1 MTEILLSSA
10 VLVLALAL
18 LRRVLRGRI
27 DPRLQYGLWLLV
39 ALRLLI
45 PGTLFPAPVSIAGAA
60 ASWSESISA
69 ALAPSQDSGADA
81 AVPGSQTVSGGAVS
95 SPQTGSDTGSAGP
108 ASQAGRDTAAA
119 LGSGTDTT
127 APSAG
132 GSVPQSDAGAAASF
146 PEAEGGSAV
155 ERVLSLLDPL
165 YDRYTKTAEYPI
177 GTSREQWNQD
187 ILDQGY
193 FVNGWQVDLAG
204 GRQIVIYSEYPN
216 IFAMPFWRWPWYAG
230 MALMGCLL
238 AGTNLHFALTLRKKR
253 RRLSPEAL
261 PAGFRTPVYLVE
273 GLASPCLCGLLRPAI
288 YINEQSLVPGRLEHI
303 LAHEQTHLRHGD
315 HLWALLRM
323 ACLCVYWFDPFVWWA
338 AVLSR
343 RDGELACDHSAIR
356 RLGEDRR
363 LDYGQTLVDMIAPG
377 RPFSCLLHTAT
388 TMADKKRTMKERL
401 LLIVRRPHMALLTLV
416 LILAGTAAA
425 VVLTFGGSQAA
436 AADGTSG
443 TASQDTQPAPG
454 ITQAEALV
462 LYQEARTV
470 WDWFDLGT
478 LPTTEESLEAD
489 EATYFRV
496 EGFDSL
502 AELRDY
508 LLTLFSPALTDQ
520 LLTGYQP
527 FQETAEGLF
536 VQPAQRGSGI
546 YAGEET
552 LQVFLTDPAEAEQY
566 GYDGRIYETREV
578 LDEDLATVLYH
589 KRHDWFFLWDGSHYV
604 FTSFGPSDDGDPQ
617 LYYNAR
623 DILAAIQE
631 DGDTSDWLPLLLNM
645 DWAALEAAGGDGFD
659 LPAAVQSALYAYA
672 EAQGQALT
680 GNDYRYILS
689 ACQGL
694 DGAYAE
700 GYQSILWLLYEAQ
713 PQRFAS
719 AALRQLTA
727 EQQAQVLDLFR
738 WAYSQQE
745 GGEAMTAAEALA
757 LLQEQLPAYA
767 LLSSTAYTH
776 SSGLFSLTL
785 PEDWVGAV
793 AYTETEDGV
802 SFYEAVSF
810 EAHEKW
816 ASAGSGLLLSVTPQP
831 ADYEGGAGTVLAE
844 FDLNGTPYVYQAV
857 TAQDRK
863 VLAGQEDAFD
873 RLLAQV
879 GQAEF
884 RLLATEESICRL
896 IHDSYESDMAAAI
909 PYLPYLSWSSYR
921 DIYGDRELE
930 ALLFALSD
938 YALGG
943 RADWDQV
950 HDILSVPV
958 DEAIDGAYAAAY
970 QDILVG
976 LYQADWTTFAS
987 VVQSPYISEAERD
1000 NVVYWLRSPLAE
1012 ELGRSE
1018 PLSDEEVRV
1027 ILGLSDGSGDAA
1039 SGETLPSMSGEMMN
1053 GFMRGWAPGVTSL
1066 GNTYPVETS
1075 VRDDWSLDAIAQA
1088 IQASLEQSLA
1098 GTSWAGQLTD
1108 VTISYTFSLPEDAK
1122 SGDVLEIP
1130 YYATFSTVYTVEGY
1144 APEEFSLSGGPFP
1157 AQVTLAGD
1165 GSLTASQDFLDRQAV
1180 YHQLKSCFQGIS
1192 LEAVS
1197 ASDFDLGDAVW
1208 DALEAR
1214 LEAAGLA
1221 EDYRITSF
1229 GMDSYTQPA
1238 SLSPGTVQTVNVTV
1252 DCAPQDEDG
1261 VLIPKLSFPITCT
1274 TVAE

>member
-10 VLVLALAL
+10 LLVLALAL

-45 PGTLFPAPVSIAGAA
+45 PGALFPAPVSIAGAA
-60 ASWSESISA
+60 ASWEQHFSEILVPREEPSSPGAVTGGNTSA
-69 ALAPSQDSGADA
+69 AGVTSPETGEAAGAPALQEDSYGQAAPQNTEASRQDPADSAAPILETDREADA
-81 AVPGSQTVSGGAVS
+81 APRERFSW
-95 SPQTGSDTGSAGP
+95 
-108 ASQAGRDTAAA
+108 RTA
-119 LGSGTDTT
+119 
-127 APSAG
+127 
-132 GSVPQSDAGAAASF
+132 
-146 PEAEGGSAV
+146 
-155 ERVLSLLDPL
+155 
-165 YDRYTKTAEYPI
+165 
-177 GTSREQWNQD
+177 
-187 ILDQGY
+187 
-193 FVNGWQVDLAG
+193 
-204 GRQIVIYSEYPN
+204 
-216 IFAMPFWRWPWYAG
+216 WYAG

-436 AADGTSG
+436 AADGTS
-443 TASQDTQPAPG
+443 AAAQDTQPAPG
-454 ITQAEALV
+454 ITQAEALA

-478 LPTTEESLEAD
+478 LPTGQETLEAD
-489 EATYFRV
+489 DSRYFRV

-502 AELRDY
+502 SELRDY

-520 LLTGYQP
+520 LLTGCQP
-527 FQETAEGLF
+527 FQETKDALF
-536 VQPAQRGSGI
+536 VLPAQRGSGI
-546 YAGEET
+546 YAGEES
-552 LQVFLTDPAEAEQY
+552 LQVFLMEPEEAEQY
-566 GYDGRIYETREV
+566 GYDGHIYETREV

-589 KRHDWFFLWDGSHYV
+589 KRHDWFFLWNGSHYV

-623 DILAAIQE
+623 EILAAIQE
-631 DGDTSDWLPLLLNM
+631 DGDTSAWLPLLLNM

-659 LPAAVQSALYAYA
+659 LPMAVQSALYAYV

-680 GNDYRYILS
+680 GNDYWYILS

-727 EQQAQVLDLFR
+727 EQQDQILDLFR

-757 LLQEQLPAYA
+757 LLQGQLPAYA
-767 LLSSTAYTH
+767 LLSSVSYTH

-921 DIYGDRELE
+921 DSYGDRELE

-938 YALGG
+938 YDLGG

-1098 GTSWAGQLTD
+1098 GTNKAEQLTD
-1108 VTISYTFSLPEDAK
+1108 VMVSYDFSLPENVR

-1130 YYATFSTVYTVEGY
+1130 YYAMFSTVYTMEGY
-1144 APEEFSLSGGPFP
+1144 APEEFSLSTGPFT

-1165 GSLTASQDFLDRQAV
+1165 GSLSASPEFLDRQAI
-1180 YHQLKSCFQGIS
+1180 YRQLESCTQGIS

-1197 ASDFDLGDAVW
+1197 GSDFDLSPSVQDAI
-1208 DALEAR
+1208 EAK

-1221 EDYRITSF
+1221 GEYRVTVLSLGSF
-1229 GMDSYTQPA
+1229 TQPA
-1238 SLSPGTVQTVNVTV
+1238 SLSPGAVQTISGFVGFSPTGESGIATP
-1252 DCAPQDEDG
+1252 D
-1261 VLIPKLSFPITCT
+1261 IPFSITCT

>member
-45 PGTLFPAPVSIAGAA
+45 PGALFPAPVSIAGAA
-60 ASWSESISA
+60 ASWEQHFSEILVPREEPSSPGAVTGGNTSA
-69 ALAPSQDSGADA
+69 AGVTSPETGEAAGAPALQEDSYGQAAPQNTEASRQDPADSAAPILETDREADA
-81 AVPGSQTVSGGAVS
+81 APRERFSW
-95 SPQTGSDTGSAGP
+95 
-108 ASQAGRDTAAA
+108 RTA
-119 LGSGTDTT
+119 
-127 APSAG
+127 
-132 GSVPQSDAGAAASF
+132 
-146 PEAEGGSAV
+146 
-155 ERVLSLLDPL
+155 
-165 YDRYTKTAEYPI
+165 
-177 GTSREQWNQD
+177 
-187 ILDQGY
+187 
-193 FVNGWQVDLAG
+193 
-204 GRQIVIYSEYPN
+204 
-216 IFAMPFWRWPWYAG
+216 WYAG

-436 AADGTSG
+436 AADGTS
-443 TASQDTQPAPG
+443 AAAQDTQPAPG
-454 ITQAEALV
+454 ITQAEALA

-478 LPTTEESLEAD
+478 LPTGQETLEAD
-489 EATYFRV
+489 DSRYFRV

-502 AELRDY
+502 SELRDY

-520 LLTGYQP
+520 LLTGCQP
-527 FQETAEGLF
+527 FQETEDALF
-536 VQPAQRGSGI
+536 VLPAQRGSGI
-546 YAGEET
+546 YAGEES
-552 LQVFLTDPAEAEQY
+552 LQVFLMEPEEAEQY
-566 GYDGRIYETREV
+566 GYDGHIYETREV

-589 KRHDWFFLWDGSHYV
+589 KRHDWFFLWNGSHYV

-623 DILAAIQE
+623 EILAAIQE
-631 DGDTSDWLPLLLNM
+631 DGDTSAWLPLLLNM

-659 LPAAVQSALYAYA
+659 LPMAVQSALYAYV

-680 GNDYRYILS
+680 GNDYWYILS

-727 EQQAQVLDLFR
+727 EQQDQILDLFR

-757 LLQEQLPAYA
+757 LLQGQLPAYA
-767 LLSSTAYTH
+767 LLSSVSYTH

-930 ALLFALSD
+930 ALLFVLSD

-943 RADWDQV
+943 KADWDQV

-1075 VRDDWSLDAIAQA
+1075 VRDNWSLDAIAQA

-1098 GTSWAGQLTD
+1098 GTNKAEQLTD
-1108 VTISYTFSLPEDAK
+1108 VMVSYDFSLPENVR

-1130 YYATFSTVYTVEGY
+1130 YYAMFSTVYTMEGY
-1144 APEEFSLSGGPFP
+1144 APEEFSLSTGPFT

>member
-45 PGTLFPAPVSIAGAA
+45 PGALFPAPVSIAGAA

-95 SPQTGSDTGSAGP
+95 SSQTGSDTGSAGP

-119 LGSGTDTT
+119 LGSGTDTM

-436 AADGTSG
+436 AAVVPS
-443 TASQDTQPAPG
+443 AAAQDTQPAPG
-454 ITQAEALV
+454 ITQAEALA

-478 LPTTEESLEAD
+478 LPTGQETLEAD
-489 EATYFRV
+489 DSRYFRV

-502 AELRDY
+502 SELRDY

-520 LLTGYQP
+520 LLTGCQP
-527 FQETAEGLF
+527 FQETEDALF
-536 VQPAQRGSGI
+536 VLPAQRGSGI
-546 YAGEET
+546 YAGEES
-552 LQVFLTDPAEAEQY
+552 LQVFLMEPEEAEQY
-566 GYDGRIYETREV
+566 GYDGHIYETREV

-623 DILAAIQE
+623 EILAAIQE
-631 DGDTSDWLPLLLNM
+631 DGDTSAWLPLLLNM

-659 LPAAVQSALYAYA
+659 LPMAVQSALYAYV

-680 GNDYRYILS
+680 GNDYWYILS

-727 EQQAQVLDLFR
+727 EQQDQILDLFR

-767 LLSSTAYTH
+767 LLSSVSYTH

-793 AYTETEDGV
+793 AYAETEDGV
-802 SFYEAVSF
+802 SFYEAATY
-810 EAHEKW
+810 EAW
-816 ASAGSGLLLSVTPQP
+816 LRSAAEGDGLLLAIIPQP
-831 ADYEGGAGTVLAE
+831 ADYEDGSARTVLAE
-844 FDLNGTPYVYQAV
+844 FDLNGTPYIYQARE
-857 TAQDRK
+857 ARI
-863 VLAGQEDAFD
+863 E
-873 RLLAQV
+873 
-879 GQAEF
+879 QALEEQKETFYQLFSQRDQISF
-884 RLLATEESICRL
+884 RLLATEGSICRL
-896 IHDSYESDMAAAI
+896 IHDSYESDMASAI

-921 DIYGDRELE
+921 DSYGDRELE

-1018 PLSDEEVRV
+1018 ALSDEEVREL
-1027 ILGLSDGSGDAA
+1027 LGLGDA
-1039 SGETLPSMSGEMMN
+1039 GETSDEEGLLSMPGEMMN

-1075 VRDDWSLDAIAQA
+1075 VRDNWSLDAIAQA

-1098 GTSWAGQLTD
+1098 GTNKAEQLTD
-1108 VTISYTFSLPEDAK
+1108 VMVSYDFSLPENVR

-1130 YYATFSTVYTVEGY
+1130 YYAMFSTVYTMEGY
-1144 APEEFSLSGGPFP
+1144 APEEFSLSGGPFT

-1165 GSLTASQDFLDRQAV
+1165 GSLSASPEFLDRQAI
-1180 YHQLKSCFQGIS
+1180 YRQLESCTQGIS

-1197 ASDFDLGDAVW
+1197 GSDFDLSPSVQDAI
-1208 DALEAR
+1208 EAK

-1221 EDYRITSF
+1221 GEYRVTVLSLGSF
-1229 GMDSYTQPA
+1229 TQPA
-1238 SLSPGTVQTVNVTV
+1238 SLSPGAVQTISGFVGFSPTGESGIATP
-1252 DCAPQDEDG
+1252 D
-1261 VLIPKLSFPITCT
+1261 IPFSITCT